1 MKKFIYLFLA
11 LLIVACSSEDSSDD
25 DNSCDFTDVS
35 FFEGNW
41 SFNEDF
47 NNELGWNIPLTF
59 NNEGVSINDASLIT
73 DFTDD
78 LYTLELRNSIDQEPL
93 LLTLEFINCNQV
105 RVKLLT
111 AIEKGTY
118 YLNRE

>member
-111 AIEKGTY
+111 AIENGLY

>member
-1 MKKFIYLFLA
+1 MKKLIFVVLTV
-11 LLIVACSSEDSSDD
+11 LIVACSSEDSSDD

-47 NNELGWNIPLTF
+47 NNEIGWNIPLTF

-78 LYTLELRNSIDQEPL
+78 LYTLELRYSIEQAFL
-93 LLTLEFINCNQV
+93 LVTLEFINCNQV
-105 RVKLLT
+105 RAMLWCCP
-111 AIEKGTY
+111 ESGPY